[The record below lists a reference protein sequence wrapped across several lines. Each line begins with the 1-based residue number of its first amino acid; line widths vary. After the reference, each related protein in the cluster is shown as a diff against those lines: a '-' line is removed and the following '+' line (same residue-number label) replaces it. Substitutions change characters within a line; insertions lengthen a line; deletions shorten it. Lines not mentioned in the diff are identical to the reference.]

1 MCFNVF
7 GHCVTVRSSLL
18 AVDSAAET
26 ITHTTNTRSH
36 SLLIIE
42 IMVDTGSVAIPNEN
56 LTSVKVD
63 FEIVGPVTTMS
74 VTAEVNADMIVPNL
88 NDLEVAVGST
98 ITDEIM
104 SPLGAGHEVV
114 HWTRVGLNRTS
125 AMTLLAVDL
134 TVLETVA
141 AGIMIVTDAAD
152 LIVLTVI
159 DAAGLTRLK

>member
-26 ITHTTNTRSH
+26 ITHPTNTLSH

-63 FEIVGPVTTMS
+63 FEIVAPVTTMS
-74 VTAEVNADMIVPNL
+74 VMAAVNADMIVPNL

-104 SPLGAGHEVV
+104 SPFFFENSFTTHS
-114 HWTRVGLNRTS
+114 TRRRR
-125 AMTLLAVDL
+125 ALARRPPQ
-134 TVLETVA
+134 
-141 AGIMIVTDAAD
+141 GP
-152 LIVLTVI
+152 
-159 DAAGLTRLK
+159 

>member
-26 ITHTTNTRSH
+26 ITHPTNTLSH

-74 VTAEVNADMIVPNL
+74 VMAAVNADMIVPNL

-114 HWTRVGLNRTS
+114 HWTRVGPNRTS

-141 AGIMIVTDAAD
+141 AGTMIVNDAAD

>member
-74 VTAEVNADMIVPNL
+74 VTTAVNADMIVPNL

-104 SPLGAGHEVV
+104 SPLGAGHEVA
-114 HWTRVGLNRTS
+114 HWTRVGPNRTS

-141 AGIMIVTDAAD
+141 AGTMIVNDAAD

-159 DAAGLTRLK
+159 DAAGLTRSK